1 MTLSSIINIELF
13 MGFVLVCMG
22 LIMLCIFLGTI
33 IGYTLVVTMN
43 RKYKNIDKKQD
54 DKNK

>member
-13 MGFVLVCMG
+13 MVFVLVCMG

-33 IGYTLVVTMN
+33 IGYTLVVIMN